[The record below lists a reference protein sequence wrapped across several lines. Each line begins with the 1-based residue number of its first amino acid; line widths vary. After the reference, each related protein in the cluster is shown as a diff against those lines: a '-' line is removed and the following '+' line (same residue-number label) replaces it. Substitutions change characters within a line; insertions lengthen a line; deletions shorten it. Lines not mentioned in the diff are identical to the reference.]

1 MDNTM
6 ESFYHQYSPDIIE
19 LIRFLQQNN
28 MKQTELCFYREYYS
42 LNNKI
47 SLTND
52 NKYIHNLLNVND
64 YFVIYSCLSNFIFN
78 SSYQIELI
86 QCLFPLFVH
95 FYLDLIEHNYINEC
109 ENFYK
114 KFIHSTF
121 YLLHKEFFYQLK
133 LISKSSKHIYQCSLI
148 NAFRTSRFFL
158 RLSMTSYNELQN
170 FIDYI
175 KFNSQYYLTS
185 SQISL
190 ILSFFQQYIKIDINQ
205 QLFTRSN
212 IVRFQTIEQ
221 PMTPIFVHI
230 KIANTIQFTRLYTE
244 IFPLQSLS
252 IEYNRLLVQCSQIPK
267 QDMSLLYPQINYN
280 RLSNCIDLNNIPR
293 LSPHK
298 LPSICLY
305 SLKNSRQIINCVT
318 LSNDCHLLAIGF
330 QTSEILICSLNPN
343 NKLYSMKST
352 KELRYLLNYTNK
364 NNIQNNTLDI
374 TSCLNILNERLLIG
388 HTSSIFSLAFEPNK
402 QLYLLS
408 GSQDCT
414 IRLWHLSTWSC
425 LVVYKMHFQ
434 PILNVTFALNGYIFA
449 SCSIDGFICLWTL
462 DKISPFRIYPE
473 YGHSGPINIV
483 EFHPNSYYLASTHN
497 DYTIH
502 LWNIHNENSL
512 VRIFNGHRHQI
523 SSLRF
528 SPNGHFLVSGCWNG
542 EIILWDIQNNIQI
555 AHLFLHKQAISSIEF
570 SPLTGS
576 LLLISSIDSS
586 ISLWNYFMITKIY
599 DEKLIDKININSSS
613 NKILLNLFKTKNIPI
628 FHIKFS
634 KENIL
639 YAIGLINE

>member
-1 MDNTM
+1 MDNAK
-6 ESFYHQYSPDIIE
+6 ESLCHQYLPDIAE
-19 LIRFLQQNN
+19 LVRFLRQNN
-28 MKQTELCFYREYYS
+28 MKQTELCFHREYHS
-42 LNNKI
+42 LGNKI

-52 NKYIHNLLNVND
+52 NQYIHNSINVND
-64 YFVIYSCLSNFIFN
+64 YFVVYSCLSNFIFN

-109 ENFYK
+109 QYFYNQ
-114 KFIHSTF
+114 FIHSKF
-121 YLLHKEFFYQLK
+121 QLLHEEFFYQLK
-133 LISKSSKHIYQCSLI
+133 LISKSSKHFYQCPLT

-158 RLSMTSYNELQN
+158 RLSMTSCNELEN

-175 KFNSQYYLTS
+175 KNLTKLDSKYYLTS

-190 ILSFFQQYIKIDINQ
+190 FLSIFQQYIKIDINQ
-205 QLFTRSN
+205 QLFIPSN

-221 PMTPIFVHI
+221 PMTPIFVHTI
-230 KIANTIQFTRLYTE
+230 VANTIQFTRLYTGL
-244 IFPLQSLS
+244 FPLQSLPV
-252 IEYNRLLVQCSQIPK
+252 EYNRSSVQCPK
-267 QDMSLLYPQINYN
+267 REMSLLYPQMNYN
-280 RLSNCIDLNNIPR
+280 RLPNNIDLNNIPR
-293 LSPHK
+293 LGPHK

-305 SLKNSRQIINCVT
+305 SLKNSKQIINCVT
-318 LSNDCHLLAIGF
+318 LSNDCRLLAIGF
-330 QTSEILICSLNPN
+330 QTSEILICSLNPT
-343 NKLYSMKST
+343 NKLYSMKSA
-352 KELRYLLNYTNK
+352 KELHHLFPHSNK
-364 NNIQNNTLDI
+364 NDILDT
-374 TSCLNILNERLLIG
+374 TSCLNISNERLLIG
-388 HTSSIFSLAFEPNK
+388 HTASIFSLAFEPNK

-414 IRLWHLSTWSC
+414 IRLWHLYTWSC

-434 PILNVTFALNGYIFA
+434 PILNVTFASTGYIFA
-449 SCSIDGFICLWTL
+449 SCSIDGLICLWTL

-473 YGHSGPINIV
+473 YGHSGPINLV
-483 EFHPNSYYLASTHN
+483 EFHPNSNYLASTHN
-497 DYTIH
+497 DHTIH
-502 LWNIHNENSL
+502 LWNIYNENSL
-512 VRIFNGHRHQI
+512 VRIFNGHRYQI
-523 SSLRF
+523 SSIRF
-528 SPNGHFLVSGCWNG
+528 SPNGHFLASGCWNG

-555 AHLFLHKQAISSIEF
+555 SHLCLHKQAISSIEF

-586 ISLWNYFMITKIY
+586 ISLWNCFMITKIY
-599 DEKLIDKININSSS
+599 DEKLIDTININSSS
-613 NKILLNLFKTKNIPI
+613 NKILLNLFKTKNTSI